1 MPLPNIPQPQ
11 TIPFAPGLRLRR
23 YDGHFELF
31 LPGYQTP
38 AVYENSEGIFDPEK
52 IPDLAYVKGMCD
64 YLDRAGELY
73 FIEAEENG
81 AFVPIGDV
89 TIKPQNPP
97 IALWREEYRGKG
109 IGRQVMQTVIARL
122 RALGYEKI
130 TGSAVFRW
138 NTASQSL
145 HESLGF
151 RRVGEDEKSFFYDLI
166 LLPHRQIDQSGIMEE
181 DR

>member
-11 TIPFAPGLRLRR
+11 LLPIAPGLRLRR
-23 YDGHFELF
+23 YDGHYEIF

-38 AVYENSEGIFDPEK
+38 AVYENSEGIFDLEK
-52 IPDLAYVKGMCD
+52 IPDLGYVKGMCNF
-64 YLDRAGELY
+64 LDRAGELY
-73 FIEAEENG
+73 YIEIEESG

-97 IALWREEYRGKG
+97 IALWREEYRGRG
-109 IGRQVMQTVIARL
+109 IGRQVMQAVIARL

-130 TGSAVFRW
+130 SGSSVFRW
-138 NTASQSL
+138 NTASQRL

-151 RRVGEDEKSFFYDLI
+151 YRVGENEREFFYDLT
-166 LLPHRQIDQSGIMEE
+166 L
-181 DR
+181 

>member
-11 TIPFAPGLRLRR
+11 LLPIAPGLRLRR
-23 YDGHFELF
+23 YDGHYEIF

-38 AVYENSEGIFDPEK
+38 AVYENSEGIFDLEK
-52 IPDLAYVKGMCD
+52 IPDLGYVKGMCNF
-64 YLDRAGELY
+64 LDRAGELY
-73 FIEAEENG
+73 YIEIEESG

-97 IALWREEYRGKG
+97 IALWREEYQGKG
-109 IGRQVMQTVIARL
+109 IGRQVMQAVIARL

-130 TGSAVFRW
+130 SGSSVFRW
-138 NTASQSL
+138 NTASQRL

-151 RRVGEDEKSFFYDLI
+151 YRVGENEREFFYDLT
-166 LLPHRQIDQSGIMEE
+166 L
-181 DR
+181 

>member
-11 TIPFAPGLRLRR
+11 LLPIAPGLRLRR
-23 YDGHFELF
+23 YDGHYEIF

-38 AVYENSEGIFDPEK
+38 AVYENSEGIFDLEK
-52 IPDLAYVKGMCD
+52 IPDLGYVKGMCNF
-64 YLDRAGELY
+64 LDRAGELY
-73 FIEAEENG
+73 YIEIEESG

-97 IALWREEYRGKG
+97 IALWREEYQGKG
-109 IGRQVMQTVIARL
+109 IGRQVMQAVNARL

-130 TGSAVFRW
+130 SGSSVFRW
-138 NTASQSL
+138 NTASQRL

-151 RRVGEDEKSFFYDLI
+151 YRVGENEREFFYDLT
-166 LLPHRQIDQSGIMEE
+166 L
-181 DR
+181 

>member
-11 TIPFAPGLRLRR
+11 LLPIAPGLRLRR
-23 YDGHFELF
+23 YDGHYEIF

-38 AVYENSEGIFDPEK
+38 AVYENSEGIFDLEK
-52 IPDLAYVKGMCD
+52 IPDLGYVKGMCNF
-64 YLDRAGELY
+64 LDRAGELY
-73 FIEAEENG
+73 YIEIEENG

-109 IGRQVMQTVIARL
+109 IGRQVMQAVIARL

-130 TGSAVFRW
+130 SGSSVFRW
-138 NTASQSL
+138 NTASQRL

-151 RRVGEDEKSFFYDLI
+151 YRVGENEREFFYDLT
-166 LLPHRQIDQSGIMEE
+166 L
-181 DR
+181 

>member
-11 TIPFAPGLRLRR
+11 LLPIAPGLRLRR
-23 YDGHFELF
+23 YDGHYEIF

-38 AVYENSEGIFDPEK
+38 AVYENSEGIFDLEK
-52 IPDLAYVKGMCD
+52 IPDLGYVKGMCNF
-64 YLDRAGELY
+64 LDRAGELY
-73 FIEAEENG
+73 YIEIEESG

-109 IGRQVMQTVIARL
+109 IGRQVMQAVIARL

-130 TGSAVFRW
+130 SGSSVFRW
-138 NTASQSL
+138 NTASQRL

-151 RRVGEDEKSFFYDLI
+151 YRVGENEREFFYDLT
-166 LLPHRQIDQSGIMEE
+166 L
-181 DR
+181 

>member
-11 TIPFAPGLRLRR
+11 LLPIAPGLRLRR
-23 YDGHFELF
+23 YDGHYEIF

-38 AVYENSEGIFDPEK
+38 AVYENSEGIFDLEK
-52 IPDLAYVKGMCD
+52 IPDLGYVKGMCNF
-64 YLDRAGELY
+64 LDRAGELY
-73 FIEAEENG
+73 YIEIEENG

-97 IALWREEYRGKG
+97 IALWREEYQGKG
-109 IGRQVMQTVIARL
+109 IGRQVMQAVIARL

-130 TGSAVFRW
+130 SGSSVFRW
-138 NTASQSL
+138 NTASQRL

-151 RRVGEDEKSFFYDLI
+151 YRVGENEREFFYDLT
-166 LLPHRQIDQSGIMEE
+166 L
-181 DR
+181 

>member
-11 TIPFAPGLRLRR
+11 LRPIAPGLRLRR
-23 YDGHFELF
+23 YDGHYEIF

-38 AVYENSEGIFDPEK
+38 AVYENSEGIFDLEK
-52 IPDLAYVKGMCD
+52 IPDLGYVKGMCNF
-64 YLDRAGELY
+64 LDRAGELY
-73 FIEAEENG
+73 YIEIEESG

-97 IALWREEYRGKG
+97 IALWREEYRGRG
-109 IGRQVMQTVIARL
+109 IGRQVMQAVIARL

-130 TGSAVFRW
+130 SGSSVFRW
-138 NTASQSL
+138 NTASQRL

-151 RRVGEDEKSFFYDLI
+151 YRVGENEREFFYDLT
-166 LLPHRQIDQSGIMEE
+166 L
-181 DR
+181 

>member
-11 TIPFAPGLRLRR
+11 LLPIAPGLRLRR
-23 YDGHFELF
+23 YDGHYEIF

-38 AVYENSEGIFDPEK
+38 AVYENSEGIFDLEK
-52 IPDLAYVKGMCD
+52 IPDLGYVKGMCNF
-64 YLDRAGELY
+64 LDRAGELY
-73 FIEAEENG
+73 YIEIEENG

-109 IGRQVMQTVIARL
+109 IGRQVMQAVIARL
-122 RALGYEKI
+122 MDLGYEKI
-130 TGSAVFRW
+130 SGSSVFRW
-138 NTASQSL
+138 NTASQRL

-151 RRVGEDEKSFFYDLI
+151 YRVGENEREFFYDLT
-166 LLPHRQIDQSGIMEE
+166 L
-181 DR
+181 

>member
-11 TIPFAPGLRLRR
+11 LLPIAPGLRLRR
-23 YDGHFELF
+23 YDGHYEIF

-38 AVYENSEGIFDPEK
+38 AVYENSEGIFDLEK
-52 IPDLAYVKGMCD
+52 IPDLGYVKGMCNF
-64 YLDRAGELY
+64 LDRAGELY
-73 FIEAEENG
+73 YIEIEESG

-109 IGRQVMQTVIARL
+109 IGRQVMQAVIARL

-130 TGSAVFRW
+130 SGSSVFRW
-138 NTASQSL
+138 NTASQRL

-151 RRVGEDEKSFFYDLI
+151 YRVGANEREFFSDLT
-166 LLPHRQIDQSGIMEE
+166 L
-181 DR
+181 

>member
-11 TIPFAPGLRLRR
+11 LLPIAPGLRLRR
-23 YDGHFELF
+23 YDGHYEIF

-38 AVYENSEGIFDPEK
+38 AVYENSEGIFDLEK
-52 IPDLAYVKGMCD
+52 IPDLGYVEGMCNF
-64 YLDRAGELY
+64 LDRAGELY
-73 FIEAEENG
+73 YIEIEENG

-97 IALWREEYRGKG
+97 IALWREEYRGRG
-109 IGRQVMQTVIARL
+109 IGKQVMQAVIARL

-130 TGSAVFRW
+130 SGSSVFRW
-138 NTASQSL
+138 NTASQRL

-151 RRVGEDEKSFFYDLI
+151 YRVGENEREFFYDLT
-166 LLPHRQIDQSGIMEE
+166 L
-181 DR
+181 

>member
-11 TIPFAPGLRLRR
+11 LLPIVPGLRLRR
-23 YDGHFELF
+23 YDGHYEIF

-38 AVYENSEGIFDPEK
+38 AVYENSEGIFDLEK
-52 IPDLAYVKGMCD
+52 IPDLGYVKGMCNF
-64 YLDRAGELY
+64 LESAGELY
-73 FIEAEENG
+73 YIEIEESG

-109 IGRQVMQTVIARL
+109 IGRQVMQAVIARL

-130 TGSAVFRW
+130 SGSSVFRW
-138 NTASQSL
+138 NTASQRL

-151 RRVGEDEKSFFYDLI
+151 YRVGENEREFFYDLT
-166 LLPHRQIDQSGIMEE
+166 L
-181 DR
+181 

>member
-11 TIPFAPGLRLRR
+11 LLPIAPGLRLRR
-23 YDGHFELF
+23 YDGHYEIF

-38 AVYENSEGIFDPEK
+38 AVYENSEGIFDLEK
-52 IPDLAYVKGMCD
+52 IPDLGYVKGMCNF
-64 YLDRAGELY
+64 LDRAGELY
-73 FIEAEENG
+73 YIEIEESG

-97 IALWREEYRGKG
+97 IALWREEYRGRG
-109 IGRQVMQTVIARL
+109 IGRQVMHAVIARL

-130 TGSAVFRW
+130 SGSSVFRW
-138 NTASQSL
+138 NTASQRL

-151 RRVGEDEKSFFYDLI
+151 YRVGENEREFFYDLT
-166 LLPHRQIDQSGIMEE
+166 L
-181 DR
+181 

>member
-11 TIPFAPGLRLRR
+11 LLPIAPGLRLRR
-23 YDGHFELF
+23 YDGHYEIF

-38 AVYENSEGIFDPEK
+38 AVYENSEGIFDLEK
-52 IPDLAYVKGMCD
+52 IPDLGYVKGMCNF
-64 YLDRAGELY
+64 LDRAGELY
-73 FIEAEENG
+73 YIEIEENG

-109 IGRQVMQTVIARL
+109 IGRQVMQAVIARL
-122 RALGYEKI
+122 RDLGYEKI
-130 TGSAVFRW
+130 SGSSVFRW
-138 NTASQSL
+138 NTASQRL

-151 RRVGEDEKSFFYDLI
+151 YRVGENEREFFYDLT
-166 LLPHRQIDQSGIMEE
+166 L
-181 DR
+181 